1 MIHAMRVSPLIRHSP
16 DLPEA
21 CEACVF
27 WQEPRRSVDAPR
39 KERWAG
45 QIRRDFGRWGVVLR
59 EEERFRGL
67 LQYGPAR
74 AFRRAAFLPAGPPTG
89 DAALITCAYLT
100 DDDPVGVLERLLLEA
115 LADLKS
121 RGLVAVETFAHAPDS
136 DASGPHHTLFHRP
149 LLERLGFR
157 PVREEGSVALMR
169 LELGGLVGSEHPAL
183 SAAARLADL
192 LRVPRVAADPR
203 R

>member
-1 MIHAMRVSPLIRHSP
+1 MKVSPLNRHSP

-27 WQEPRRSVDAPR
+27 WQEPRRSVDGPR

-45 QIRRDFGRWGVVLR
+45 QARRDFGRWGVVLR

-74 AFRRAAFLPAGPPTG
+74 AFRRAGFLPAGPPTS

-100 DDDPVGVLERLLLEA
+100 DEDRVGVLERLLLEA

-121 RGLVAVETFAHAPDS
+121 RALVAVETFAHAPETD
-136 DASGPHHTLFHRP
+136 DAGPHHTLFDRP

-157 PVREEGSVALMR
+157 PIREEGPVALMR
-169 LELGGLVGSEHPAL
+169 LELGGLVESERPLA
-183 SAAARLADL
+183 SAVSRIAELI
-192 LRVPRVAADPR
+192 RVPRATPNAR
-203 R
+203 S